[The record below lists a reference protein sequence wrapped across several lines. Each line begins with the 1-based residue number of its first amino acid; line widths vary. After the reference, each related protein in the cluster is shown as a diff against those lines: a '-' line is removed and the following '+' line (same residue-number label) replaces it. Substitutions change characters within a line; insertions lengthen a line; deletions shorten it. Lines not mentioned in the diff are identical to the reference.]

1 MAFDST
7 QLDIVIAA
15 KFLAGPAFEQAKA
28 GMEGIRQAQERM
40 AQGMAQANSS
50 LGLMKTALQAIPFAA
65 AFQQLSALHDGTV
78 KLAAS
83 INDQAEAL
91 SLSTRYFQALQI
103 AAQGAGLAESQ
114 VSGIITTFN
123 ARIGAAVQGKKEA
136 IAAFDALGVKLLDSQ
151 GKLRGEGALL
161 QEVAA
166 KLVMITDA
174 SERTARAKE
183 LLGISGAK
191 ATAML
196 KDLALGYEGLAES
209 GERAGLIMDQKTIDT
224 LAKLD
229 RQSTDLTRTIQVLY
243 GQLAAPIITTAI
255 EAVDT
260 SFKKIKSTIDDL
272 GKSWS
277 ALPDLLLQIFRA
289 QITLG
294 GSLLLPPMPS
304 LSAVI
309 GGGGGQVRGGLEA
322 RIRQLEQERA
332 DFANAPNFGPR
343 SAPVTLIDREIADIR
358 RQLAAGRAAARGDN
372 IPWTPN
378 VGAAQPMVKPPG
390 GGGAGQRDVLGAL
403 EAESRQLQESYQRVM
418 GFSASTTQEMRDQA
432 ELADRIAKRLAS
444 SLKDVPEGDPRRGQI
459 VALIEQ
465 NERYRQG
472 IELRQ
477 RAIKEADA
485 TEKRYGD
492 GLREHTETMLKLNTA
507 LADGLISQD
516 AYAGAVRAANDALQ
530 QQRDRVAEARGGIEG
545 FGAGFLSAM
554 RGYERAN
561 STFRTGQQLFEG
573 SVSIMSDALMRFA
586 DTGELSFKRILG
598 SFADMLLQMS
608 LKAAG
613 SGLMNVLGGVFQ
625 SVIGG
630 IAGGIGGGFGGSFGG
645 AGFGAGAGIGG
656 FAGAFAEGGRPPMG
670 MVSLVGERGP
680 ELFVPDTSGTIY
692 NRDQLAAMG
701 GGGGGVSIH
710 QTINIG
716 AAVNTMSRVEIIA
729 ALRQTKEETMA
740 AFLDNR
746 RRGNYRGAFA

>member
-28 GMEGIRQAQERM
+28 GMEGIRQSQERM
-40 AQGMAQANSS
+40 VQGMAQANSA
-50 LGLMKTALQAIPFAA
+50 LGLMKTALAAIPFAA
-65 AFQQLSALHDGTV
+65 AYQQLSALHDGTV

-91 SLSTRYFQALQI
+91 GLSTRHYQALSI
-103 AAQGAGLAESQ
+103 AARNAGIAEGQMAS
-114 VSGIITTFN
+114 VLSTFN
-123 ARIGAAVQGKKEA
+123 AKIGEAVAGKKEA
-136 IAAFDALGVKLLDSQ
+136 IEAFDRLGIKLLDSQ
-151 GKLRGEGALL
+151 KKLRAEGDILR
-161 QEVAA
+161 EVATA
-166 KLVMITDA
+166 LAGMSDV
-174 SERTARAKE
+174 SERTAAAKT
-183 LLGISGAK
+183 LLGISGSRL
-191 ATAML
+191 TGVL
-196 KDLALGYEGLAES
+196 KELAGGYEGMADKAEK
-209 GERAGLIMDQKTIDT
+209 AGQILDQQTIDV

-229 RQSTDLTRTIQVLY
+229 RKGSDLSRTFQVLY
-243 GQLAAPIITTAI
+243 AQLAAPVITSGLETFNEALAKLQRTIDGLGSSWLKLPAALTVLLGVGGGAGAALIEGRQQGPAPDSFQAEIDRLEKMQRDLGPNNRSFAARAEAI
-255 EAVDT
+255 ER
-260 SFKKIKSTIDDL
+260 L
-272 GKSWS
+272 
-277 ALPDLLLQIFRA
+277 RA
-289 QITLG
+289 Q
-294 GSLLLPPMPS
+294 
-304 LSAVI
+304 
-309 GGGGGQVRGGLEA
+309 Q
-322 RIRQLEQERA
+322 
-332 DFANAPNFGPR
+332 
-343 SAPVTLIDREIADIR
+343 
-358 RQLAAGRAAARGDN
+358 RAAARGAE
-372 IPWTPN
+372 
-378 VGAAQPMVKPPG
+378 VGRDRDILMSGGLPPTLGGYSQPGVRATGG

-403 EAESRQLQESYQRVM
+403 EAEARQLELSYDRVM

-630 IAGGIGGGFGGSFGG
+630 LAGGIGGGFGGSFGG